1 VPTYPL
7 EARQMQVQGTV
18 VLEATINE
26 SGQIENLKVISG
38 SRLLAQAAIDAVRKW
53 RYTPY
58 LLNGKPISKETQ
70 INVTFIPQ

>member
-1 VPTYPL
+1 
-7 EARQMQVQGTV
+7 MHVQGTV

-26 SGQIENLKVISG
+26 GGQIENVKVVSG
-38 SRLLAQAAIDAVRKW
+38 SPLLAHAAMDAVRKW

-70 INVTFIPQ
+70 INVTFIPE